1 MKYITEL
8 LTEIQKVG
16 PVEGVDQNGKVIF
29 SSEPTPEQQ
38 TAVDEII
45 QDWPLREAQLEQE
58 EQINESVKAI
68 EKEGYDTGK
77 GYKIDLSSKGAAD
90 LTGAVVLAKE
100 AVDFGYEGDHYVLD
114 SDGLTQEVSYE
125 ELIQMGLQYG
135 TARNALY
142 ILASQKTRAVRSA
155 KTVNEVRAVEID
167 QWQR

>member
-1 MKYITEL
+1 MHLSEL
-8 LTEIQKVG
+8 LTELSSVA
-16 PVEGVDQNGKVIF
+16 PVVGVDEDYSVSYSQD
-29 SSEPTPEQQ
+29 PTPEQQ
-38 TAVDEII
+38 AAVDAIV

-58 EQINESVKAI
+58 AKINESVKAI

-100 AVDFGYEGDHYVLD
+100 AVSGGYEGDHYILD

-125 ELIQMGLQYG
+125 ELIQMGLEYG

-142 ILASQKTRAVRSA
+142 VLASQKTRAVRGA
-155 KTVNEVRAVEID
+155 KSVNEVRAVEVD
-167 QWQR
+167 QWHK

>member
-1 MKYITEL
+1 M
-8 LTEIQKVG
+8 
-16 PVEGVDQNGKVIF
+16 
-29 SSEPTPEQQ
+29 
-38 TAVDEII
+38 
-45 QDWPLREAQLEQE
+45 
-58 EQINESVKAI
+58 
-68 EKEGYDTGK
+68 
-77 GYKIDLSSKGAAD
+77 
-90 LTGAVVLAKE
+90 VLAKE